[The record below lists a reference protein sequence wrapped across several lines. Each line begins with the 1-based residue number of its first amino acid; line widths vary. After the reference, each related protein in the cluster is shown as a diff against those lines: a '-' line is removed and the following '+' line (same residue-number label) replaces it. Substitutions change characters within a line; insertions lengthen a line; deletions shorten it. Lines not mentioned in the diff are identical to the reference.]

1 MTRIIENLHL
11 ILAGWLTIS
20 LAIALILGP
29 AFKWGGE

>member
-11 ILAGWLTIS
+11 ILACWVVVSFL
-20 LAIALILGP
+20 IALILGP